1 MIVLS
6 KKEAGP
12 LPHAP
17 TRPYPNPGRDPVS
30 AFISSPTVTGPG
42 AYVRTFGLLFS
53 ALRLVAGPRSS
64 QQRKQRKN
72 QDQDRINFQTS
83 CRHGKGQDQPGECGK
98 RRKAACWTAYSKSRS
113 HITDAGIGSR
123 DGALE
128 ILTIQSHENLA
139 YGNQDKPEA
148 EECKSLR
155 DFLSRHRL
163 APESQGFH
171 FLRMCKFLDVQL
183 QGPEHNQDP
192 HHFHAAACA
201 SGHGLHHHQKEQD
214 HSGKRQPETEIR
226 CCVPGGGHDRD
237 NLERCMA
244 ISLGQT
250 SVKRQDVQCHQKNGS
265 GCNPE
270 TGAKF
275 RTPHHR
281 CEFTDHQEKVQLE
294 IDAKQKH
301 EHGDHGFEIHRIG
314 MGNGICIQAE
324 VVGPGGAEGMHQGP
338 PLAEALERIQKE
350 PRIPEPAE

>member
-113 HITDAGIGSR
+113 HIADAGIDSR

-128 ILTIQSHENLA
+128 ILTIQSHENRA

-155 DFLSRHRL
+155 DFLSQHRHIPRVR
-163 APESQGFH
+163 ASTFCGCAGFWI
-171 FLRMCKFLDVQL
+171 FSFRALNTTRIRTTFTLPPVLPAMATTTIRKNRIILENVGQRPKSAVAYPVVVMTETTWND
-183 QGPEHNQDP
+183 
-192 HHFHAAACA
+192 AW
-201 SGHGLHHHQKEQD
+201 QKAW
-214 HSGKRQPETEIR
+214 
-226 CCVPGGGHDRD
+226 DR
-237 NLERCMA
+237 
-244 ISLGQT
+244 
-250 SVKRQDVQCHQKNGS
+250 
-265 GCNPE
+265 
-270 TGAKF
+270 
-275 RTPHHR
+275 
-281 CEFTDHQEKVQLE
+281 
-294 IDAKQKH
+294 
-301 EHGDHGFEIHRIG
+301 
-314 MGNGICIQAE
+314 
-324 VVGPGGAEGMHQGP
+324 
-338 PLAEALERIQKE
+338 PL
-350 PRIPEPAE
+350 